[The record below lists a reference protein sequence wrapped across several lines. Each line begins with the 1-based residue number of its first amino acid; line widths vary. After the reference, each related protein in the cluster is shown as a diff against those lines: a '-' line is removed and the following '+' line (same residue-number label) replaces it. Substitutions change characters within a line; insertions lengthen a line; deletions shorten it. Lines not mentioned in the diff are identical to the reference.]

1 MSISL
6 LGLGQNSYGMQKT
19 RAELFCFHDVV
30 ALYNNIHIY
39 IIWLSINI
47 YSTSISHFCSHLCSV
62 TSSDGFEFFETVE
75 GNKRHDHLNTI
86 PSESCRVMYNQAHLL
101 VISYGN
107 NNPLTRMSRKLRK
120 SLVTTFFD
128 PYSAGLSPTHLT
140 TDPNFHQVNPAPY
153 LGKTTATGWNLC
165 WHWTSIEAASFY
177 MQPNCLQ
184 SLNGKW
190 EIIHDIPVC
199 NWPAAAQLMFE

>member
-107 NNPLTRMSRKLRK
+107 NNPLTRMSRKVRK

-165 WHWTSIEAASFY
+165 WHQLKRHPFICNLIACNRWMGNEKSSMI
-177 MQPNCLQ
+177 
-184 SLNGKW
+184 SLYATDQQQRK
-190 EIIHDIPVC
+190 
-199 NWPAAAQLMFE
+199 LMFE